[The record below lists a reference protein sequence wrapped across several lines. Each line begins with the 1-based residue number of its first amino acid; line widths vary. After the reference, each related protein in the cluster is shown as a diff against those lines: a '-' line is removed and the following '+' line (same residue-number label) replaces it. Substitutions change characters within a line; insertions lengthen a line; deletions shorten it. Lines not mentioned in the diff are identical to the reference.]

1 LGLKYNISDRIRFKA
16 AGGLYSQNLLSTVNE
31 RDVVNL
37 FVGFLSGPESAVYQ
51 IGEDYDA
58 PGAKVAKHRL
68 QKSWHAVGGFEFD
81 ILENFDLNVETY
93 YKKFTQLLAL
103 NRNKVDKAAP
113 DYVIETGDAYGI
125 DFSGK
130 YEGKRYYIWGAYSYG
145 FVTRYDGEQ
154 TYPPVFDR
162 RHNMNLVGTYQMGKK
177 KEWEFGVRW
186 NLGSGFPFTKT
197 QGFFTNYNFNDGIS
211 SDVYGGNGGATD
223 LGLIYDDQRNTGR
236 LPYYHRMDISLKR
249 IIKFGKYGQTE
260 IVASATNVYDR
271 PNIFYFDRVRYERV
285 NQLPIMPSLSM
296 TVQW

>member
-1 LGLKYNISDRIRFKA
+1 
-16 AGGLYSQNLLSTVNE
+16 
-31 RDVVNL
+31 
-37 FVGFLSGPESAVYQ
+37 
-51 IGEDYDA
+51 
-58 PGAKVAKHRL
+58 
-68 QKSWHAVGGFEFD
+68 
-81 ILENFDLNVETY
+81 
-93 YKKFTQLLAL
+93 
-103 NRNKVDKAAP
+103 
-113 DYVIETGDAYGI
+113 
-125 DFSGK
+125 
-130 YEGKRYYIWGAYSYG
+130 
-145 FVTRYDGEQ
+145 
-154 TYPPVFDR
+154 
-162 RHNMNLVGTYQMGKK
+162 MGKK